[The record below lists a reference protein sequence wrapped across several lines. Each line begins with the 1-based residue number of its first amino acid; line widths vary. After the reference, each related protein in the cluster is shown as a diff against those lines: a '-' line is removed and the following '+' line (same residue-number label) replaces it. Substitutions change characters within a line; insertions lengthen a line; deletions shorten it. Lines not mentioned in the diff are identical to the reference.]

1 MRRSSSG
8 LGCLGLVSG
17 FSLLGLLSCGS
28 GALTLVT
35 PNLSY
40 PGRTVD
46 VQIAGFGTEFGA
58 TDTVELDDPAISAG
72 NIVVGSDGNLRA
84 TLTIGA
90 GARLG
95 DHDVIVNSS
104 GKLTLS
110 KGFKVA
116 PSFKADNPQGSTV
129 QQGGIVAY
137 AFLNVDYV
145 QNPLDAFTRL
155 TSGLHSVPGT
165 NTVTAARMNGFA
177 LADALVPEGPVA
189 VVGTGVSPTLQVVSY
204 VSDPMDPLAQG
215 VTSRPATPMTPG
227 MALSNQSFPA
237 PRSSNLYK
245 FSNPANDQILFA
257 QFTALGPAFV
267 GTGSTSLQAAVAGA
281 DGKWSGGQFADTSS
295 DGQVTPTRTM
305 LAFLPMAGD
314 GFLSVFPTSFGGS
327 ANHTYTMNT
336 SLLPGS
342 RLSVAEPAVRDTGA
356 MPLATLT
363 SLSAAMPQFATDG
376 QIEDGADSDYI
387 RYTVA
392 SGVTRIYVQVLAPGS
407 TAAVSEYGS
416 MDCSGTAFANSSQ
429 SNVTTLELVAQ
440 AGTRCLRIRPGQA
453 SKYPYPYRLLIVAR

>member
-1 MRRSSSG
+1 MRGSS
-8 LGCLGLVSG
+8 LGLVSCG
-17 FSLLGLLSCGS
+17 LVSGLSLLGLVSCGS
-28 GALTLVT
+28 GSLTLVT

-46 VQIAGFGTEFGA
+46 VQIAGFGTEFGSSA
-58 TDTVELDDPAISAG
+58 TVDLDDPAISAS
-72 NIVVGSDGNLRA
+72 NIAVGSDGNLRA

-95 DHDVIVNSS
+95 DHDVIVDSG

-116 PSFKADNPQGSTV
+116 PSFKADNPQGTTV
-129 QQGGIVAY
+129 QQGGIVPY
-137 AFLNVDYV
+137 AFLNADYV

-155 TSGLHSVPGT
+155 TSGLSSVPGT

-177 LADALVPEGPVA
+177 LADALVAEGPVA
-189 VVGTGVSPTLQVVSY
+189 VVGSGVSPTLQTVSY
-204 VSDPMDPLAQG
+204 VSDPMDPLTQV
-215 VTSRPATPMTPG
+215 VTARPAMPLSTG
-227 MALSNQSFPA
+227 MALANQSFPA

-245 FSNPANDQILFA
+245 FSNPTNDQILFA
-257 QFTALGPAFV
+257 QFTTLGAAFV
-267 GTGSTSLQAAVAGA
+267 GTGSTQLQAAVAGA

-295 DGQVTPTRTM
+295 DGQAAPTRTL

-327 ANHTYTMNT
+327 ASHTYTMNV
-336 SLLPGS
+336 SLLTGS
-342 RLSVAEPAVRDTGA
+342 RLSVAEPAARDSGA
-356 MPLATLT
+356 MPLATLS

-376 QIEDGADSDYI
+376 QIEDTADSDYI
-387 RYTVA
+387 RYSVA
-392 SGVTRIYVQVLAPGS
+392 AGVTRVYVQVLAPGS
-407 TAAVSEYGS
+407 TAAVSEYGT
-416 MDCSGTAFANSSQ
+416 MDCSGTAVANSTQ

-440 AGTRCLRIRPGQA
+440 AGTRCLRIRSGQA
-453 SKYPYPYRLLIVAR
+453 PKYPYPYRLLIVAR